1 MERIRVLLRRLVS
14 ELAHAPPGCL
24 PAPGYWEPPTC
35 HCSPAPALTLG
46 DPCIISSH
54 VQLGLEGDSGRSRHP
69 YNCNYT
75 SLWVS
80 LEFPTVAS
88 IASALLCLT
97 ENGTYHD
104 LPLDWVSR
112 VGAAGHEG
120 TSPNPLSQDQ
130 PSFFPALQ
138 GKLSWKGAR
147 TASTAWGDPSHPQ
160 AAIPGISR
168 WIAWLR
174 DPLLL
179 VRLPA
184 QARASAV

>member
-1 MERIRVLLRRLVS
+1 MAFFKVMSIMLEDSGENKGFAKTACLRVGPRSPRLPSCSWLLGTPHLS
-14 ELAHAPPGCL
+14 LLSCSCPDPGRHD
-24 PAPGYWEPPTC
+24 GN
-35 HCSPAPALTLG
+35 
-46 DPCIISSH
+46 PCIVSSH

-75 SLWVS
+75 SPWVS

-88 IASALLCLT
+88 ISSALLCLT

-104 LPLDWVSR
+104 LPPDWVSR

-168 WIAWLR
+168 WIAWL
-174 DPLLL
+174 
-179 VRLPA
+179 
-184 QARASAV
+184 